1 MSALI
6 YILNRSFKNIVK
18 GLIRKP
24 AALIAYIIIAG
35 LILTSSIMA
44 GLNQDGPRVTMSLD
58 VARSIFMG
66 YTVFLFLIALTSSLS
81 GTSFFRMADVNML
94 FTAPLKAGY
103 ILIYGFVKQIATN
116 FMVMLYLALQYP
128 NWKRMFGL
136 IHGAGWILMISYML
150 LLLLTSL
157 LGMVLYAYIS
167 RKPQRSSTVKK
178 LIFGTVII
186 FVMPI
191 VINTY
196 KSGDLLN
203 SAVMWL
209 SKDYLKFIPLI
220 GWFREMF
227 MGAFT
232 GVSAELILYNFL
244 ALITIFAAL
253 FYLYRLDTEF
263 YEYVVSGTELREN
276 MIKAMREGKS
286 GTSTVHRRYRK
297 VKAKFTLEGSL
308 AIFQRQMLEKR
319 KSGFWLISVR
329 TIFLLAGAVLAAV
342 SIPVDSL
349 QLITGMLGISA
360 YLMLIFTLA
369 AVWEGDL
376 SLHYIYLIPEAPVKK
391 MLSSTLPE
399 VIKIFIEGTLIFG
412 IVGVILRISFWVAL
426 AAILA
431 YSTLGAVFVY
441 SDLVVRRLFGKIHG
455 NILRIFFRIILLIII
470 ISSAVT
476 LAVLVFMSTNS
487 QALALFMI
495 SVINTVLVILF
506 MFIGVGLFKSP
517 ELT

>member
-232 GVSAELILYNFL
+232 GVSAELILYTFL
-244 ALITIFAAL
+244 ACPITK
-253 FYLYRLDTEF
+253 YCD
-263 YEYVVSGTELREN
+263 
-276 MIKAMREGKS
+276 
-286 GTSTVHRRYRK
+286 RK
-297 VKAKFTLEGSL
+297 KERF
-308 AIFQRQMLEKR
+308 
-319 KSGFWLISVR
+319 
-329 TIFLLAGAVLAAV
+329 
-342 SIPVDSL
+342 
-349 QLITGMLGISA
+349 
-360 YLMLIFTLA
+360 
-369 AVWEGDL
+369 
-376 SLHYIYLIPEAPVKK
+376 
-391 MLSSTLPE
+391 
-399 VIKIFIEGTLIFG
+399 KIC
-412 IVGVILRISFWVAL
+412 RN
-426 AAILA
+426 
-431 YSTLGAVFVY
+431 
-441 SDLVVRRLFGKIHG
+441 H
-455 NILRIFFRIILLIII
+455 
-470 ISSAVT
+470 
-476 LAVLVFMSTNS
+476 
-487 QALALFMI
+487 
-495 SVINTVLVILF
+495 
-506 MFIGVGLFKSP
+506 
-517 ELT
+517 